1 MKKILLPLFFAAIVW
16 GAPSC
21 SDDDKVPGDPDGTVA
36 LNMMDEGNGK
46 TLLDDSGIYIDKA
59 QNFVTGGRCV
69 LFTLGKVGGLGAV
82 TPKSL
87 ETGTSAAAVEAGHG
101 YVAVRPG
108 ALMPFPS
115 GKQAMPIGNR
125 DVNYLKIYVVS
136 PLTAEDKTVGAAVK
150 YALARPE
157 DRGLPTP
164 ESTVLT
170 LNDENVSQL
179 GQEVALTLPS
189 DDCEYD
195 FRNNGYAVYCEKRG
209 RKLFFRLEDWFSGKF
224 ELYLRVRES
233 YTKVY
238 VAVATYYN

>member
-1 MKKILLPLFFAAIVW
+1 MKKIFLPLFFAAIVW

-87 ETGTSAAAVEAGHG
+87 ETGTSMAAVQAGHG
-101 YVAVRPG
+101 YVAVRPA
-108 ALMPFPS
+108 ALMSFPS
-115 GKQAMPIGNR
+115 GKQAMPIGDR
-125 DVNYLKIYVVS
+125 GVNYLKIYVVS

-150 YALARPE
+150 YVAAVPE
-157 DRGLPTP
+157 SYKLP
-164 ESTVLT
+164 EYGSTVLT
-170 LNDENVSQL
+170 IDDSNYHEL
-179 GQEVALTLPS
+179 GQKVTLLLPAGEA
-189 DDCEYD
+189 EYD
-195 FRNNGYAVYCEKRG
+195 FIDDGYGISCERDG
-209 RKLFFRLEDWFSGKF
+209 GKLVFRLEDWFAHKF
-224 ELYLRVRES
+224 ELYLRIRES

-238 VAVATYYN
+238 VDVNVPL